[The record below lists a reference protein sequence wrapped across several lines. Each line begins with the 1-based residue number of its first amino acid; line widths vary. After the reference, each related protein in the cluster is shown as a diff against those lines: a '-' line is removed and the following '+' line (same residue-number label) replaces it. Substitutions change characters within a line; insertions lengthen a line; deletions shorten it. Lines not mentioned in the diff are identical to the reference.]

1 MSTDIDQR
9 SGATVPGEVQK
20 DRAEDGARH
29 IPALDGVRGIAV
41 LMVLFGHFTP
51 RNSAGN
57 SLFFRFFQELLHNGW
72 MGVDLF
78 FVLSGF
84 LITGILLRARPSPRY
99 FRSFYARR
107 VLRIFPIYYL
117 VLTALAVVYWLYPKS
132 RDLQHVLAHW
142 PWCWFYA
149 TNYLVALRGSWDAV
163 TTNNLDLGYLW
174 SLAVEEHFYLFWPAV
189 VLICSDRVLVRVCLS
204 IMVLALALRWYAAW
218 VGHDL
223 VYLYVATHCRMDS
236 LAVGALLAVL
246 LRSSSPGNLL
256 YGYRWVAGASA
267 VGIVLVVAL
276 QHENLRKFLTIVE
289 YSIIAVAF
297 ASFICLSLAGGVV
310 GQLVSSRPLTFFGVY
325 SYGLY
330 IYHGLFAER
339 LSEIFS
345 ARRLSFGT
353 GHIWLGILPHYAV
366 CIGIPL
372 LVAILSYEL
381 IEKRF
386 LKLKRFFP

>member
-1 MSTDIDQR
+1 M
-9 SGATVPGEVQK
+9 PGEVHK
-20 DRAEDGARH
+20 DRAEDGGRH
-29 IPALDGVRGIAV
+29 IPALDGVRGIAI

-84 LITGILLRARPSPRY
+84 LITGILLRARSSPRY

-107 VLRIFPIYYL
+107 ALRIFPIYYL
-117 VLTALAVVYWLYPKS
+117 VLGGMVVCYLFLPKS
-132 RDLQHVLAHW
+132 HDLRHVLASW
-142 PWCWFYA
+142 PWYWFYA
-149 TNYLVALRGSWDAV
+149 TNYLVALRGSWDPV
-163 TTNNLDLGYLW
+163 STSNLDLGYLW
-174 SLAVEEHFYLFWPAV
+174 SLAVEEHFYLVWPTI
-189 VLICSDRVLVRVCLS
+189 VLICPDRVLIRVCLS

-218 VGHDL
+218 IGHDL

-236 LAVGALLAVL
+236 LATGALLATL
-246 LRSSSPGNLL
+246 LRSTSPGDLL
-256 YGYRWVAGASA
+256 RRYRWIAAASSLG
-267 VGIVLVVAL
+267 VVLVAAL
-276 QHENLRKFLTIVE
+276 QHENLRKLLTIVE
-289 YSIIAVAF
+289 YSVIAVAF

-310 GQLVSSRPLTFFGVY
+310 GRWVSSRPLTFFGVY

-339 LSEIFS
+339 LSEFFS
-345 ARRLSFGT
+345 ARKLSFGT
-353 GHIWLGILPHYAV
+353 GHIWLGVLPHYAV

-372 LVAILSYEL
+372 LVAISSYQL

-386 LKLKRFFP
+386 LRLKRFFP